1 MIKSITT
8 IRHVAGSKEFK
19 ALSKLFDAMGFERGT
34 PWKTARGQGA
44 PFKLPL
50 GQIEFVEGLETLHA
64 DIWIEVT
71 DLDSIRDVLA
81 KENVKGAD
89 KIQQTAWDSRF
100 LVAEPAKGL
109 KVLFWQKNRPSEDA
123 IEGDL
128 SASGMRFGVV
138 VSRWNSFITERLL
151 QGALDALRRSG
162 ARTENITLVRVP
174 GAFEIPSQ
182 ARTLAESGKYDAIVT
197 LGCLIRGETTH
208 YEHIS
213 TEVTRGIGQSAQ
225 ETGVPHTYGVL
236 TCENLE
242 QALDRAGLKAG
253 NKGFEA
259 AISAIEMVSLQRKT
273 QSRAKTK
280 SMSRKKKKSKGR

>member
-1 MIKSITT
+1 MIKNITT
-8 IRHVAGSKEFK
+8 IRHAAGTKEFK
-19 ALSKLFDAMGFERGT
+19 TLIKLFDALGFEQGT

-44 PFKLPL
+44 PFKAPL

-89 KIQQTAWDSRF
+89 KIQATAWDSRF
-100 LVAEPAKGL
+100 LVAEPARGL
-109 KVLFWQKNRPSEDA
+109 KVLFWQKNRPPADA

-128 SASGMRFGVV
+128 NARGMRFGVV

-162 ARTENITLVRVP
+162 CRNEDITVVRVP
-174 GAFEIPSQ
+174 GAFEIPAQ
-182 ARTLAESGKYDAIVT
+182 ARTLAQSGKYDAIVT

-259 AISAIEMVSLQRKT
+259 AISAVEMVSLQRKT
-273 QSRAKTK
+273 RGWAK
-280 SMSRKKKKSKGR
+280 KKTGSGKKSKGR